1 MESAT
6 FEPGMFEWEKCIV
19 CGNRFE
25 DHPQNE
31 NGSYDCPRE
40 QVAIKP
46 ITVRPDGP
54 GKYIVVSGF
63 QRISSMKVQNEN
75 MQG

>member
-25 DHPQNE
+25 DHPLNE
-31 NGSYDCPRE
+31 NGSYDCPNDKW
-40 QVAIKP
+40 VIP
-46 ITVRPDGP
+46 
-54 GKYIVVSGF
+54 SGHEVDLH
-63 QRISSMKVQNEN
+63 IHTEVQNEN